1 MRKTL
6 SLDEDVAIQL
16 GRLRRARSASLKDIV
31 NEALRRG
38 LRDMNAPRRRREA
51 FRTRA
56 CNMGSPMI
64 NIDNI
69 AETLAVLEGEAFK

>member
-1 MRKTL
+1 MRTTL

-16 GRLRRARSASLKDIV
+16 ERMRRARNASLKDLA

-38 LRDMNAPRRRREA
+38 LRDMNARRGKREA

-56 CNMGSPMI
+56 FNMGAPMI

-69 AETLAVLEGEAFK
+69 AETLAFLEGEAFK